1 MFSFLKSKKQSLQPD
16 YGDSREFVRQT
27 VEFIVKDQN
36 SIRLEDVQ
44 VTKSGQAIVVL
55 AVTENADKKDAE
67 KLQAKMVEEI
77 EKITTI
83 NKATVVMTGQVQATP
98 STQGTS
104 SASSTT
110 SGEKVPNVKD
120 IIAVSSGKGGVGKS
134 TVAINL
140 ALAIAATGKKV
151 GLLDADIYG
160 PSQPRL
166 AGVSKEKTTQDES
179 GRIIPIQ
186 AHGLKIMSMG
196 FLVDESAPM
205 IWRGPMVQSA
215 LLQMIRDVAW
225 DGLDVLV
232 IDLPPGTGDIH
243 LTLAQRVPLSGGVVV
258 STPQD
263 IALID
268 ARKGL
273 ELFRKVAVPVLG
285 IIENMSYFVCPEC
298 GHREDIFGHGGAAED
313 AARLGVPFLGEIPLH
328 ARIRELSDAGNPV
341 VAADPSSPQAKSFS
355 NIAANV
361 MAGLDKAQRPAPTIR
376 IEE

>member
-27 VEFIVKDQN
+27 TEFILKDQEG
-36 SIRLEDVQ
+36 IRLDDVQ

-55 AVTENADKKDAE
+55 DVSQDVDANSAE
-67 KLQAKMVEEI
+67 ALRTRMVEEI
-77 EKITTI
+77 EKITAIT
-83 NKATVVMTGQVQATP
+83 KATVVMTGQATAP
-98 STQGTS
+98 ATQS
-104 SASSTT
+104 KPLQQPTT
-110 SGEKVPNVKD
+110 DKVPNVKD

-166 AGVSKEKTTQDES
+166 AGVKDKKTTQDEN
-179 GRIIPIQ
+179 GRIIPVE

-196 FLVDESAPM
+196 FLVDEEAPM

-215 LLQMIRDVAW
+215 LLQMIRDVVW

-298 GHREDIFGHGGAAED
+298 GHREDIFGHGGAAAD

-341 VAADPSSPQAKSFS
+341 VVADPSSPQAKSFS
-355 NIAANV
+355 VIATNV
-361 MAGLDKAQRPAPTIR
+361 MAGLDKAQRPAPSIR
-376 IEE
+376 IED